1 MRATAAP
8 RRPRRPSGGWL
19 PNTPIPNGAAARA
32 SGSGPRL
39 RGNPVHDIVDL
50 RSDTLT
56 LPTPAMRE
64 AMARA
69 EVGDDVWQE
78 DPTVRSLEEQ
88 AARRTG
94 KEAALFVSSGT
105 QGNLVSVLTQT
116 RPGQEI
122 ILDADSHIFNYE
134 VAGAAVFGGVQTLPL
149 KTERGFLTPEQ
160 VREHVRPSNVHIP
173 VTGLVCLENTHNRHG
188 GTCCTPE
195 EIEAVA
201 AAAHGVGVPVHL
213 DGARIFNA
221 AVALKRPVVDFA
233 RPVDSITFCL
243 SKGLGAPVGSLI
255 CGSRDFVTRA
265 RRVRKM
271 LGGGMRQVGVL
282 AAAGL
287 VALESM
293 VDRLAEDHAN
303 ARRLAEGVARLPR
316 VRLDLGKVQTNI
328 VIFHVDRTGGAPEL
342 VTGGVARKNK
352 MRKIRGKEISM
363 VFQEPMTSLNPV
375 FTCGEQI
382 AEALRLH
389 EGLGRREAME
399 KTVDMLKLVHIPNA
413 ERRVKEY
420 PHQLSGGM
428 RQRIMIAMALSCNPK
443 LLIADEPTTALDVT
457 IQAQIL
463 ELLNELKSKLKM
475 AVMLITHDMG
485 VI

>member
-1 MRATAAP
+1 M
-8 RRPRRPSGGWL
+8 
-19 PNTPIPNGAAARA
+19 
-32 SGSGPRL
+32 
-39 RGNPVHDIVDL
+39 HDVVDL

-56 LPTPAMRE
+56 LPTQAMRD

-69 EVGDDVWQE
+69 EVGDDVWEE
-78 DPTVRSLEEQ
+78 DPTVRRLEEL

-94 KEAALFVSSGT
+94 KEAALFVASGT
-105 QGNLVSVLTQT
+105 QGNLVSVLAQT
-116 RPGQEI
+116 RHSQEI

-134 VAGAAVFGGVQTLPL
+134 GASSATFGGVQTLAL

-160 VREHVRPSNVHIP
+160 VREHIRPSNIHIP

-188 GTCCTPE
+188 GTCCAPE

-201 AAAHGVGVPVHL
+201 AVAHAAGVPVHL

-221 AVALKRPVVDFA
+221 AVVLGRPVGDFT
-233 RPVDSITFCL
+233 RHVDSVTFCL
-243 SKGLGAPVGSLI
+243 SKGLAAPVGSLV
-255 CGSRDFVTRA
+255 CGSRELILRA

-328 VIFHVDRTGGAPEL
+328 VIFHLDRPGGAPEL
-342 VTGGVARKNK
+342 VTGSVARKI
-352 MRKIRGKEISM
+352 KIHQIG
-363 VFQEPMTSLNPV
+363 PTSIRCV
-375 FTCGEQI
+375 THKDVDADDI
-382 AEALRLH
+382 
-389 EGLGRREAME
+389 GR
-399 KTVDMLKLVHIPNA
+399 
-413 ERRVKEY
+413 
-420 PHQLSGGM
+420 
-428 RQRIMIAMALSCNPK
+428 
-443 LLIADEPTTALDVT
+443 ALD
-457 IQAQIL
+457 AFR
-463 ELLNELKSKLKM
+463 E
-475 AVMLITHDMG
+475 ITAAWA
-485 VI
+485 

>member
-1 MRATAAP
+1 M
-8 RRPRRPSGGWL
+8 
-19 PNTPIPNGAAARA
+19 
-32 SGSGPRL
+32 
-39 RGNPVHDIVDL
+39 HDIVDL

-78 DPTVRSLEEQ
+78 DPTVRSLEEL
-88 AARRTG
+88 AARRSG

-201 AAAHGVGVPVHL
+201 AAAHGAGVPVHL

-221 AVALKRPVVDFA
+221 AVALKRPAVDFA
-233 RPVDSITFCL
+233 RPVDSMTFCL
-243 SKGLGAPVGSLI
+243 SKGLGAPVGSLV

-271 LGGGMRQVGVL
+271 LGGGMRQVGIL

-303 ARRLAEGVARLPR
+303 ARQLAEGLVRLPGI
-316 VRLDLGKVQTNI
+316 RLDLGKVQTNI
-328 VIFHVDRTGGAPEL
+328 VIFHVDRPGGAGEL
-342 VTGGVARKNK
+342 VTGALARKV
-352 MRKIRGKEISM
+352 KIHQIGPASIRCVTHKD
-363 VFQEPMTSLNPV
+363 VD
-375 FTCGEQI
+375 GE
-382 AEALRLH
+382 
-389 EGLGRREAME
+389 
-399 KTVDMLKLVHIPNA
+399 DA
-413 ERRVKEY
+413 ER
-420 PHQLSGGM
+420 
-428 RQRIMIAMALSCNPK
+428 ALE
-443 LLIADEPTTALDVT
+443 AFRE
-457 IQAQIL
+457 
-463 ELLNELKSKLKM
+463 
-475 AVMLITHDMG
+475 IT
-485 VI
+485 VAW